1 MISNIHANCWFWDR
15 LYYGTSPNAVK
26 TQIWIAMAT
35 YLMVAILHKELK
47 LHGSLSRTLQ
57 ILSVHPF
64 EKIALHE
71 LLMKS
76 EFKKPEAG
84 NFNQMELF
92 DL

>member
-1 MISNIHANCWFWDR
+1 
-15 LYYGTSPNAVK
+15 
-26 TQIWIAMAT
+26 MAT

-47 LHGSLSRTLQ
+47 LPGNLSRTLQ

-71 LLMKS
+71 LLMKHD
-76 EFKKPEAG
+76 FQKPE
-84 NFNQMELF
+84 NPTPNQMELF